1 MTDLLTPEEKA
12 RIKSEELLRAEI
24 RKELAPPPSSPASE
38 TLLQKSWKILNSTF
52 AIWALSTVVVAG
64 ITHWYNDQQE
74 KAQAALAKES
84 QDQADERKRLENYQ
98 RVALEIAFRFSSTM
112 ARLKAI
118 SRKYGTQPQD
128 AKAHQAVVEAFD
140 PLAKP
145 ATDSDP
151 PLYPEY
157 KLYSGLA
164 MMAELQRHAGPAERE
179 ALTETLAKTSGFIEE
194 MTAETLLAGPNAE
207 EIASG
212 LLQRMRYPK
221 WSNSGFPYTRC
232 DEKEPF
238 C

>member
-1 MTDLLTPEEKA
+1 MADFLTPEEKE
-12 RIKSEELLRAEI
+12 RIKSEELFRLEI
-24 RKELAPPPSSPASE
+24 RKELMPPAPAPATE
-38 TLLQKSWKILNSTF
+38 NKRQKLWKFLNSTF
-52 AIWALSTVVVAG
+52 GMWLLSTVVVAG
-64 ITHWYNDQQE
+64 IVQVYNERQE
-74 KAQAALAKES
+74 KAQLALAKES
-84 QDQADERKRLENYQ
+84 QDRADERKRLENYQ

-112 ARLKAI
+112 ARLKVI
-118 SRKYGTQPQD
+118 SRKYGKQAQD
-128 AKAHQAVVEAFD
+128 AKAHQAVVGAFD

-145 ATDSDP
+145 ASDSDP

-179 ALTETLAKTSGFIEE
+179 ALTEILAKTSGFIEE
-194 MTAETLLAGPNAE
+194 ITSDTPLAGPNAE